1 MNYASLI
8 AQEGGK
14 TDNSAKYNM
23 VGFGT
28 REPCK

>member
-1 MNYASLI
+1 MIYTTLH

-14 TDNSAKYNM
+14 TDNSAKYKV

-28 REPCK
+28 RGPCA